1 MVFQPFV
8 DVALAPRSQGTE
20 CLPNEQLN
28 SRLLFEEDAGDVVV
42 CNYYSAISSG
52 TLAVMLLGDVEVV
65 FVSHL
70 FMM

>member
-20 CLPNEQLN
+20 YLPNEQLN
-28 SRLLFEEDAGDVVV
+28 SRLLFEEDTGDVV
-42 CNYYSAISSG
+42 CKEYSAISSG

-70 FMM
+70 FMI